1 MEQTVINGYFGVDNQ
16 MPNTKALGNPDRG
29 MYTSVSL
36 IRPFRVEGSSQ
47 QRISSFATDART
59 HRIRWSNHHRKW
71 ILGKI
76 TGHRYGSGNPSRKLV
91 MTAWTATLSS
101 SYSRLKYI
109 KKAP

>member
-47 QRISSFATDART
+47 QRISSFATGVT
-59 HRIRWSNHHRKW
+59 
-71 ILGKI
+71 
-76 TGHRYGSGNPSRKLV
+76 TTGSGFWGKLQDTD
-91 MTAWTATLSS
+91 TARATHPGNWL
-101 SYSRLKYI
+101 
-109 KKAP
+109 